1 MCRTYYQDYYCHFPY
16 VVQCNYTH
24 IRTLSCVNSP
34 SFCGLSQFIDL
45 CILMGCDYCATIKG
59 IGPKR
64 AIDLIKQHG
73 SIEEILENID
83 PNVSWCRYSTE
94 VQVVKNE
101 RSGSDSF
108 CVLLAFMQKH
118 PAPEDWLY
126 KEARGLFLKPEV
138 VDCST
143 VDLKWNEP
151 DEDALI
157 QFMCDEK
164 QFRWALI
171 RLSSTQCC
179 VLDLSSLFVC

>member
-1 MCRTYYQDYYCHFPY
+1 MSCSDTSRPAKQRNFLSRSSTSIESCRTS
-16 VVQCNYTH
+16 VLTNE
-24 IRTLSCVNSP
+24 
-34 SFCGLSQFIDL
+34 QFIDL

-83 PNVSWCRYSTE
+83 PN
-94 VQVVKNE
+94 
-101 RSGSDSF
+101 
-108 CVLLAFMQKH
+108 KH

-157 QFMCDEK
+157 Q
-164 QFRWALI
+164 
-171 RLSSTQCC
+171 
-179 VLDLSSLFVC
+179 VHV